1 MPRYTGPNINPGG
14 YSVPNGKTML
24 GGGKYE
30 RVVSQSATFTCT
42 GSFGGVA
49 AVSTITGCTVRLVGG
64 GSLVIPAAS
73 TNPLIY
79 EVSVYQI
86 TAGSAYLY
94 YR

>member
-1 MPRYTGPNINPGG
+1 MPKYQGPNPNSGP
-14 YSVPNGKTML
+14 YNVPNGRTIL

-30 RVVSQSATFTCT
+30 RVSLQSATFTCT

-49 AVSTITGCTVRLVGG
+49 AVSSIAGCTVSLVGG

>member
-1 MPRYTGPNINPGG
+1 MPKYQGPNPISGP
-14 YSVPNGKTML
+14 YSVPNGRTVL
-24 GGGKYE
+24 GAGKYE

-49 AVSTITGCTVRLVGG
+49 GVSTIAGCTVSLVGG
-64 GSLVIPAAS
+64 GSLVIPASS